1 MWLASRTD
9 SFSTTGVRDL
19 TGSAGNFAGHQ
30 VELQLRYW
38 LVPKFLRG
46 QLNAVNLSKGRF
58 LRTAPNVV
66 TGADTHYVA
75 TTISVHF

>member
-1 MWLASRTD
+1 
-9 SFSTTGVRDL
+9 
-19 TGSAGNFAGHQ
+19 
-30 VELQLRYW
+30 

-66 TGADTHYVA
+66 TGADTRYVA